1 MISPESLRD
10 ELIPPEGLEL
20 LTLESETRFKNES
33 PCETLMPFSI
43 CPHHRF
49 PLHKS
54 LRLPFLRQRMANG
67 MTHKSRTLRPADS
80 GSNYG
85 IGKMEL
91 ADAIPLFINRTEGN
105 PTSAV
110 GWALRLAGMLYD
122 TCPHLPLTSAFD
134 PKLTVVTVGFLAP
147 CSAIVG
153 AA

>member
-20 LTLESETRFKNES
+20 LTLESEIRSKNES

-43 CPHHRF
+43 CPHLRF
-49 PLHKS
+49 PLQKS
-54 LRLPFLRQRMANG
+54 MRLPFLGQRMANG

-80 GSNYG
+80 GSSYG

-110 GWALRLAGMLYD
+110 DWTLRLACMLYD

-134 PKLTVVTVGFLAP
+134 RGCVKTGKELA
-147 CSAIVG
+147 SKKIDLSE
-153 AA
+153 